1 MRPRLKFFLILSV
14 AVNVLLVAFTGTQL
28 LRRPDHP
35 PRPPSPDEMIE
46 RLSCCMKGDD
56 LAIMRR
62 SFEQDFPRIEGMR
75 AEMDLRRRAID
86 EALRAEPFNAVRLAA
101 AMSAMEASQRAMEQI
116 MQESFIAT
124 AAALSPE
131 GRKALSEMHRGP
143 MGGPRGPG
151 PGGPP
156 PPPRP

>member
-1 MRPRLKFFLILSV
+1 MRHRLRFFLILSV

-35 PRPPSPDEMIE
+35 PRPPTPDEMIE
-46 RLSCCMKGDD
+46 RLACCMNKDD

-62 SFEQDFPRIEGMR
+62 SFESDFPRFEGMR

-86 EALRAEPFNAVRLAA
+86 EALRAEPFNPVRLAA
-101 AMSAMEASQRAMEQI
+101 AMSGIEASQRAMEQM
-116 MQESFIAT
+116 MQENFIAT

-143 MGGPRGPG
+143 MGGPRGG
-151 PGGPP
+151 TGGPP
-156 PPPRP
+156 PPRP